1 MFLAGA
7 TLGASPAAVPGT
19 VNYVEGQ
26 VSLNGQQLTSKSIGS
41 ALVEPDQVLT
51 TGNGRAEILL
61 TPGVFLRVG
70 ERSAVRMVSPDLA
83 NTQVAVMSGKAMLEA
98 TEVFKDNRIQVVED
112 GAATRIEKN
121 GLYEFD
127 ADQARVAVYD
137 GQAQVWE
144 GDKHVDLKKG
154 HEALLSAALK
164 AEKFDR
170 DQHDQLYAW
179 SNLRSEY
186 TAEASMDAARTVVI
200 NNGFW
205 GGPGWYWDPYW
216 SMYSFVPGAG
226 FLYSPFGWGF
236 YSPAFIY
243 SYGPRYFYNNRDNLR
258 GVWPGARVQGNA
270 ALRSSVRGEAFAG
283 NAFAGRSVGGG
294 FGHMGGFGGRR

>member
-1 MFLAGA
+1 
-7 TLGASPAAVPGT
+7 

-26 VSLNGQQLTSKSIGS
+26 VSIDGQPISSKSVGS
-41 ALVEPDQVLT
+41 ALVEPDQVLNT
-51 TGNGRAEILL
+51 DNGRAEVLL

-70 ERSAVRMVSPDLA
+70 DHSAVRMVSPDLA
-83 NTQVAVMSGKAMLEA
+83 NTQVALMHGKAMLEA
-98 TEVFKDNRIQVVED
+98 TEVFKDNRIQIVED

-127 ADQARVAVYD
+127 ADQNRVAVYD
-137 GQAQVWE
+137 GKAQIWE
-144 GDKHVDLKKG
+144 GDKHIDLGKG
-154 HEALLSAALK
+154 HEAFVSSPLK
-164 AEKFDR
+164 AQKFDR

-186 TAEASMDAARTVVI
+186 TAEASMDAARTVVV
-200 NNGFW
+200 NNGYW

-243 SYGPRYFYNNRDNLR
+243 SYGPSFFYHNRDNLR
-258 GVWPGARVQGNA
+258 GVWPAARVPGNA
-270 ALRSSVRGEAFAG
+270 ALHNGFNGQPLARSGGFAG
-283 NAFAGRSVGGG
+283 NAFAARGMTGGG
-294 FGHMGGFGGRR
+294 FGGHMGGGLGGRR